1 MMCIT
6 FMQFQDRVTPERTLE
21 GTYFRSDEHMT
32 HYTVSNSKGSFV
44 RSDMESEPAAP
55 ADTAKGGD
63 TAVAAPPVR
72 PAAVPR
78 AATSKPR

>member
-1 MMCIT
+1 
-6 FMQFQDRVTPERTLE
+6 
-21 GTYFRSDEHMT
+21 MT

-44 RSDMESEPAAP
+44 KSDMESEPAAP